1 MITIY
6 QKFHNKDEQGRWYT
20 SFEVPDGFPYDPYV
34 FTQEA
39 PSPDLKF
46 PKWNFTEGA
55 WEEDAEEVESYRNKV
70 LVNEIVELNKTVLEM
85 SEMLLKGGLM

>member
-6 QKFHNKDEQGRWYT
+6 QKFHNKDENGRWYA

-39 PSPDLKF
+39 PSDELNF

-55 WEEDAEEVESYRNKV
+55 WEEDEEQLESFKNKV

-85 SEMLLKGGLM
+85 SEILLKGGLM